1 MLEFEGE
8 KRRRAGGRAGG
19 RRDGRRDGNGTE
31 GERRGEKGRAGKG
44 REGLGWGGCEVA
56 RREALVSHAFVRMV
70 LPVCEAVRGHE
81 QAGPRAWC
89 VRTCVHSSGVGWR
102 SESDGLGERCGRAC
116 LSLRYTSATLGSA
129 T

>member
-1 MLEFEGE
+1 M
-8 KRRRAGGRAGG
+8 GGRAGREG
-19 RRDGRRDGNGTE
+19 NAPEGKGWDGRGSE
-31 GERRGEKGRAGKG
+31 G
-44 REGLGWGGCEVA
+44 A

-89 VRTCVHSSGVGWR
+89 VRTCVREEEQWGWAGTARATGQANDVG
-102 SESDGLGERCGRAC
+102 SAC